1 MIVDF
6 HAHIGQSKIFGNRF
20 ANAKNVIKVMDC
32 HGIDKSVLIPTAS
45 SVNTRY
51 YEDVRDALKEFPD
64 RFFGFFLANPRE
76 KNVCSHLERAV
87 SDHGLRGV
95 KLHPTFMAFA
105 ADDAELVFPI
115 VEAAR
120 ALRIC
125 VMVHSGQSPYATP
138 WQVGLLAADFPDVPI
153 VMAHMGLDEI
163 IFCDAA
169 IKMAKRA
176 PNLYLE
182 TTGVTADAKVA
193 LAVKEVGASRVLYG
207 SDLPF
212 HNPAAEMAK
221 VKYAEISPEERKMV
235 MGENAKKLFESLE
248 HT

>member
-6 HAHIGQSKIFGNRF
+6 HAHIGQSKVFGNRF
-20 ANAKNVIKVMDC
+20 ANAKGVVEVMDR
-32 HGIDKSVLIPTAS
+32 HKIDRAVLLPTAS

-51 YEDVRDALKEFPD
+51 YEDVRDALAEFPD
-64 RFFGFFLANPRE
+64 RFYGFFLANPRDPR
-76 KNVCSHLERAV
+76 VCDRMERAV
-87 SDHGLRGV
+87 VDHGFRGV

-105 ADDAELVFPI
+105 ADDSELVYPI
-115 VEAAR
+115 VER
-120 ALRIC
+120 SRSLRIV

-138 WQVGLLAADFPDVPI
+138 WQVGLLAQDFPDIPV
-153 VMAHMGLDEI
+153 VMAHMGLDEV

-182 TTGVTADAKVA
+182 TTGVTAEAKVA
-193 LAVKEVGASRVLYG
+193 SAVKEIGASRVLYG

-212 HNPAAEMAK
+212 HNPAVEMAR
-221 VKYAEISPEERKMV
+221 VQYADMPEEARKMV
-235 MGENAKKLFESLE
+235 MGESASKLFESLE
-248 HT
+248 RR